1 MIKGIIFD
9 LDGVLVFTDQFHFA
23 AWKQLASELGYT
35 IDEEMNSRL
44 RGVSR
49 MDSLNIVLEKYEG
62 ILSNEQKVVLAD
74 RKNKIYLNY
83 LENMVPSDVSNAVR
97 KTLADLHEREYK
109 IALGSSSRNAKII
122 LKKVALE
129 EAFDAI
135 SDGTNISKSKPDPE
149 VFLKAAEYLDLQP
162 EECIV
167 VEDAYAGIDAAK
179 AGNMQAVGIGEAYSY
194 AKADYHIKK
203 IEELLTILP

>member
-1 MIKGIIFD
+1 
-9 LDGVLVFTDQFHFA
+9 
-23 AWKQLASELGYT
+23 
-35 IDEEMNSRL
+35 MNRRKWV
-44 RGVSR
+44 RGKNRRAES
-49 MDSLNIVLEKYEG
+49 NIVTAYLQNIEVSYSHLYQEMQQAVYDSETFARVDSDSDIYTYNRSIMAVKEYFQQLG
-62 ILSNEQKVVLAD
+62 ISYGQPGTAA
-74 RKNKIYLNY
+74 
-83 LENMVPSDVSNAVR
+83 SDVSNAVR
-97 KTLADLHEREYK
+97 KTLADLHERGYK
-109 IALGSSSRNAKII
+109 IALGSSSRKAKII

-179 AGNMQAVGIGEAYSY
+179 AGNMQAVGTGEAYSY